1 MAAIDFPSSPS
12 DGQTFSASGN
22 SYIYRTSIPGW
33 ELDSPFYQGPT
44 GPTGP
49 TGAASTV
56 TGPTGATG
64 AAGDWST
71 AQTTANKTASYTAL
85 TADAGKLIT
94 MTVGSA
100 NNFTVDASLD
110 LSVGQRIDI
119 AQLGAGQTT
128 IVASGTTVNAT
139 PGLKLRAQYSV
150 ATLLCTA
157 SDVYLLLGDLSA

>member
-33 ELDSPFYQGPT
+33 ELDSPFYE

-49 TGAASTV
+49 TGAS
-56 TGPTGATG
+56 GQW
-64 AAGDWST
+64 DT
-71 AQTTANKTASYTAL
+71 AQTTANKTANYTAV

-100 NNFTVDASLD
+100 NNFTVDGSLN
-110 LSVGQRIDI
+110 LATGQRIDI

-128 IVASGTTVNAT
+128 VVASGATVNAT

>member
-33 ELDSPFYQGPT
+33 ELDSPFYE
-44 GPTGP
+44 GP
-49 TGAASTV
+49 TGAS
-56 TGPTGATG
+56 GQW
-64 AAGDWST
+64 DT
-71 AQTTANKTASYTAL
+71 AQTTANKTASYTAV

-128 IVASGTTVNAT
+128 VVASGTTVNAT

-157 SDVYLLLGDLSA
+157 SDVYLLLGDLSV

>member
-1 MAAIDFPSSPS
+1 MAIDFPSSPVN
-12 DGQTFSASGN
+12 GQTFSASGQTWIYN
-22 SYIYRTSIPGW
+22 SSLPAW
-33 ELDSPFYQGPT
+33 ELDSPFVPGPT

-49 TGAASTV
+49 TGAA
-56 TGPTGATG
+56 GQW
-64 AAGDWST
+64 DT

-100 NNFTVDASLD
+100 NDFTVNASLD

-119 AQLGAGQTT
+119 AQLGTGQTT

-157 SDVYLLLGDLSA
+157 ADVYLLLGDLSA